1 MISAM
6 QHMIQQDGNIKIL
19 GGAQKPA
26 SVSLLGQT
34 ARSCAQ
40 PRRPHRLTVVIDD
53 MASSSSS

>member
-1 MISAM
+1 
-6 QHMIQQDGNIKIL
+6 MIQQDGNIKIL

-53 MASSSSS
+53 MASSSS